1 MEEEHQEQKTSAEDK
16 YCQSNNSGISI
27 HVPTQGITARI
38 PPKRGSLRS
47 RYHWEPTQWTTKSQ
61 QNDQPS
67 RHSRRVIARPTTSPS
82 GQNGNGQAEPAV
94 EMSEEEAVCTFCN
107 CILKVGKVMFKRKCN
122 CQRDPPILAHE
133 SCTNN
138 NHQSNEPC
146 SQCKEPFQ
154 NIRMTLHQAPAA
166 GRKKGFAWFG
176 GKSN

>member
-16 YCQSNNSGISI
+16 YCQLNNSGIS
-27 HVPTQGITARI
+27 TQGKTPTI
-38 PPKRGSLRS
+38 PPKSANLP
-47 RYHWEPTQWTTKSQ
+47 RYDREPTQWTTDSQ

-82 GQNGNGQAEPAV
+82 GQNGQAEPAV

-107 CILKVGKVMFKRKCN
+107 CILKVGKVMFKRNCN

-146 SQCKEPFQ
+146 SQCKKPIQ
-154 NIRMTLHQAPAA
+154 NIRMILHQAPAA
-166 GRKKGFAWFG
+166 GKKKGFG
-176 GKSN
+176 GKRN